1 MTYLSFLFL
10 FTIIPS
16 VMLIIFLWKT
26 LEWDYLKV
34 LLFVSLIA
42 FSATSLWDN
51 YAVYSGIWYFP
62 QEKTTGIKL
71 FYVPIEEYMFFFLQ
85 TYTTGLMQLLYMRIY
100 KRIKV
105 KNRNFTTM
113 FFSIPFIILFQEIVK
128 LPFGKMN
135 YLFHLLGWAGLFIL
149 IQYLFGRKKIFKYK
163 DFIFFPSIIMTIY
176 FSIADSISIGKG
188 IWGFDPEQTIGTRI
202 FNIPLEEIIF
212 FLCTNLLVTEAMIL
226 FLPERFLKKFK
237 TSNTN

>member
-100 KRIKV
+100 K
-105 KNRNFTTM
+105 
-113 FFSIPFIILFQEIVK
+113 
-128 LPFGKMN
+128 
-135 YLFHLLGWAGLFIL
+135 
-149 IQYLFGRKKIFKYK
+149 
-163 DFIFFPSIIMTIY
+163 
-176 FSIADSISIGKG
+176 
-188 IWGFDPEQTIGTRI
+188 
-202 FNIPLEEIIF
+202 
-212 FLCTNLLVTEAMIL
+212 
-226 FLPERFLKKFK
+226 
-237 TSNTN
+237 